1 MPPPEVDTHW
11 RNSQK
16 PIRFF
21 IADARSFS
29 ATFFFLIHARPWT
42 FALAL
47 FVMFI
52 FWLMEQR
59 GLTFHA
65 SLRAFRRWFLGIKRP
80 ATHRRL
86 IRRWIDFG

>member
-1 MPPPEVDTHW
+1 MGEVDDHW

-21 IADARSFS
+21 VVDARAFT

-42 FALAL
+42 FCLAL
-47 FVMFI
+47 FVMLV
-52 FWLMEQR
+52 FWFMERR

-65 SLRAFRRWFLGIKRP
+65 SLRAVRAWILGIKRP

-86 IRRWIDFG
+86 IRRWIDYG